1 MTLNPSCNKVICVA
15 GFEEEFLR
23 NGHTSGTDD
32 ISEFAELT
40 GRSLGNVLAPSV
52 PAMVTASALPRAE
65 VESNVGV
72 DSEIPGLERACFQGT
87 TGDTQSILSN
97 EYPLSGGSNVEKGRM
112 PLFSKNSW

>member
-1 MTLNPSCNKVICVA
+1 MA

-97 EYPLSGGSNVEKGRM
+97 EYPLSGGSNLEKGRM